1 MSSQSDA
8 KDKQRYVEKLI
19 PNVCSNCLH
28 YRSVIDTHKGVYGGE
43 WKSEKNRRCAL
54 GGFAVKKTATCEYF
68 AMGHGE

>member
-43 WKSEKNRRCAL
+43 WKSEKNRRCAI
-54 GGFAVKKTATCEYF
+54 GGFSVKKTATCELF
-68 AMGHGE
+68 SFDHSK